1 VRRETEVPRQNWQRR
16 CEEAG
21 FSYHSMGGT
30 YWDESACYV
39 FHSDQVDR
47 LESVTAELHAMCL
60 QAASEVVGSRRFDE
74 FAIPPAFHEL
84 VAESLRNEEPTL
96 YGRFDLSWDGR
107 GEPKLLEYNAD
118 TPTSLL
124 EASVVQWHWLED
136 TRKDADQFNSL
147 HEKLI
152 ERWKAIRNGLN
163 ADTLHLAC
171 VKESEEDFGNVD
183 LPRDPWTKC
192 YLRRKAPGVVES

>member
-96 YGRFDLSWDGR
+96 YGRFDLS
-107 GEPKLLEYNAD
+107 
-118 TPTSLL
+118 
-124 EASVVQWHWLED
+124 
-136 TRKDADQFNSL
+136 
-147 HEKLI
+147 
-152 ERWKAIRNGLN
+152 
-163 ADTLHLAC
+163 LAC